1 MQTFKIYVCSPYS
14 VFKDDKKRAREVA
27 IKALAEA
34 NEYFD
39 GDERYELFSPVLS
52 NSAYRNLS
60 YSEVM
65 AICLKQLDSCGAL
78 FVPST
83 KTCDKELI
91 LGSHG
96 IAIEIRHAFMKNY
109 PIYDPGDILATME
122 LKNK

>member
-1 MQTFKIYVCSPYS
+1 MKIFKIYVCSPYS
-14 VFKDDKKRAREVA
+14 AFKDDKKKAREVA

-34 NEYFD
+34 NEYFN

-78 FVPST
+78 FVPSS

-91 LGSHG
+91 LGSEG
-96 IAIEIRHAFMKNY
+96 IGIEIRHAFIKDY
-109 PIYDPGDILATME
+109 AIYGSCDILDAMR
-122 LKNK
+122 LKIK